1 MNSVSHPPSLSN
13 STTTRA
19 EQAFTLY
26 AVIFIAALVI
36 TQVIAGKYFLFRG
49 SPLSCRNIIYPTS
62 FLVTNIVA
70 EVYGLRQAS
79 ILVMHGLIVNILV
92 TVLAWI
98 ANNVPIAAT
107 SPVDAG
113 SFGKVFG
120 YLPGMLIS
128 SLVAYLT
135 AQLLNLYLFEG
146 LRELSKRK
154 HLGLRSNGATLCA
167 ALLDTVLLV
176 TALRMIGAAPD
187 SHLQR
192 QPTDQLPTGLTIF
205 LSHYAFQGLITLG
218 GTPFVYAGVHL
229 TRRWVGLPTH

>member
-1 MNSVSHPPSLSN
+1 MNSVSHPPSFSN

-19 EQAFTLY
+19 EQAFTVY
-26 AVIFIAALVI
+26 AVIFIASLVI

-49 SPLSCRNIIYPTS
+49 APLSCRNIIYPTS

-70 EVYGLRQAS
+70 EVYGRRQAS
-79 ILVMHGLIVNILV
+79 LLVMHGLIVSILV

-120 YLPGMLIS
+120 CLPGMVIS

-135 AQLLNLYLFEG
+135 AQLLNLYLFER
-146 LRELSKRK
+146 LRALSKRK
-154 HLGLRSNGATLCA
+154 YLWLRSNGATLCA
-167 ALLDTVLLV
+167 ALLDTALLV
-176 TALRMIGAAPD
+176 TAWSVIGAAPD
-187 SHLQR
+187 SPLQR
-192 QPTDQLPTGLTIF
+192 QPTEQLPTGLAIF
-205 LSHYAFQGLITLG
+205 LGQYAFQGLITLV

-229 TRRWVGLPTH
+229 TRGWVGLPTH

>member
-1 MNSVSHPPSLSN
+1 MNAEAHPPSLSH
-13 STTTRA
+13 STPTRA

-26 AVIFIAALVI
+26 AVIFIAALVT

-49 SPLSCRNIIYPTS
+49 APLSCRNIIYPTS
-62 FLVTNIVA
+62 LLVTNIVA
-70 EVYGLRQAS
+70 EVYGPRQAS
-79 ILVMHGLIVNILV
+79 ILVMHGLIVSILV

-107 SPVDAG
+107 SPVDAS

-120 YLPGMLIS
+120 CLPRMVIS

-135 AQLLNLYLFEG
+135 AQRLNLYLFER
-146 LRELSKRK
+146 LRALSKRK

-167 ALLDTVLLV
+167 ALLDTALLL
-176 TALRMIGAAPD
+176 TAWRVIGAD
-187 SHLQR
+187 SPLQQ
-192 QPTDQLPTGLTIF
+192 QPPAQLPTELAIF
-205 LSHYAFQGLITLG
+205 FNQYAFQGLITLG